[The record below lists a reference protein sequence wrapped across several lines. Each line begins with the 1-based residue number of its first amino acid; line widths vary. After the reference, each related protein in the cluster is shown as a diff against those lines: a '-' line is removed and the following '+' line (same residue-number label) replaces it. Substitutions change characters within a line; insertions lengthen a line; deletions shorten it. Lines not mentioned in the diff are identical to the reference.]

1 MLNIVII
8 FLYTGGQHYWISE
21 FTQQFFPLLL
31 LFSQQ
36 SQNLREFAQVRISGM
51 IFTTIEILSKV
62 EFILERCFLWP
73 HQIQDDFSGHT
84 ESRGRFCGCSK
95 FWTIFLSFFFEL
107 CKPVTFFKNRVMFP
121 LNHCAGPI
129 IMSLTQFSLF
139 SIEANVCT
147 YFNGSEGK

>member
-8 FLYTGGQHYWISE
+8 FLYTGGQHDWISE

-62 EFILERCFLWP
+62 EFILERCFWWP
-73 HQIQDDFSGHT
+73 HQI
-84 ESRGRFCGCSK
+84 
-95 FWTIFLSFFFEL
+95 
-107 CKPVTFFKNRVMFP
+107 
-121 LNHCAGPI
+121 
-129 IMSLTQFSLF
+129 
-139 SIEANVCT
+139 
-147 YFNGSEGK
+147 